1 MTSWGGVIVTPGS
14 KAYEKQEEKTDEGG
28 EDEDV
33 EGDDDEA
40 EGVVEGEDK
49 MEAETSWGGKWK
61 LWS

>member
-49 MEAETSWGGKWK
+49 MEAETS
-61 LWS
+61 